1 MGCIIGETGNDQ
13 ESDRQNSLHEDL
25 NEILSEEKLK
35 EGQTDPLKT
44 SADHRMIAIVDNEE
58 IQKRKRHLE
67 YRKIHEQT
75 RRGYSVSGL
84 NQMGKVTQRF
94 DPNHWI
100 KLGNSSSRS

>member
-1 MGCIIGETGNDQ
+1 MGCIIGQIRNDQ

-25 NEILSEEKLK
+25 NEILSEEKIK
-35 EGQTDPLKT
+35 EEQTDPPKT
-44 SADHRMIAIVDNEE
+44 SADNRMIAIFVDDKE

-75 RRGYSVSGL
+75 HHGQSVSGL
-84 NQMGKVTQRF
+84 NQTGGGTQQF

-100 KLGNSSSRS
+100 K

>member
-1 MGCIIGETGNDQ
+1 MGCIIGQILNDQ

-25 NEILSEEKLK
+25 NEILSEEIIK
-35 EGQTDPLKT
+35 EGQTDPPKI

-75 RRGYSVSGL
+75 HRGHSVSGL
-84 NQMGKVTQRF
+84 NQMGEVTQRF